1 MKVVTW
7 IRLGITPQTLAA
19 SSVIVFFIFAEVL
32 FAPEA
37 PGADLSARPPAELQQ
52 QWNDMML
59 KGRFGRLYNGEFH
72 EFYQRPSGKPA
83 IDPVMSFSDMANG
96 WVHDAGHT
104 PWGIEVT
111 SLKERRHLIRNHGGW
126 VLEGGLL
133 QRLHVAERQIELYG
147 KTITR
152 HEPYLNPLPHVWFW
166 NESWRL
172 SHEFFLVA
180 RSKDRGHATVLRRWV
195 IADVHGAG
203 DLTPR
208 GLLKYDNVSDELIVT
223 VTHGHYAGLFRERVN
238 LKTASAIDVIRESA
252 TRSAVDPHIY
262 EVLLQLITMPV
273 QGETAAHTYLVEH
286 QGYASFEEADGW
298 VNWALRSKES
308 IRAEAWPRQWI
319 CVGLIRRMEINH
331 GRSLELYA
339 RVRDCG
345 GYTSLKDFFLFLTPS
360 QHATA
365 MLLRHWT
372 VPRDGP
378 GKLFQRAFLDYEADS
393 GLAQVQVTDGFE
405 PPTGWDLTKDT
416 VPVPLQ

>member
-1 MKVVTW
+1 MPRSKQILTATAVMV
-7 IRLGITPQTLAA
+7 LL
-19 SSVIVFFIFAEVL
+19 VFAEVL
-32 FAPEA
+32 FAPGA

-59 KGRFGRLYNGEFH
+59 EGRFGRLYNGDFYEFH
-72 EFYQRPSGKPA
+72 QRGPSNSA
-83 IDPVMSFSDMANG
+83 IDPTTSFLDMAHG
-96 WVHDAGHT
+96 WVHEAYT

-111 SLKERRHLIRNHGGW
+111 ALKEHRHLIRSRGGW

-133 QRLHVAERQIELYG
+133 QRLHVEERQIELYG

-166 NESWRL
+166 NESWKL

-180 RSKDRGHATVLRRWV
+180 RSKGRGHATVLRQWV
-195 IADVHGAG
+195 IADAYCAG

-208 GLLKYDNVSDELIVT
+208 GLLEYDNVSDELIVT

-238 LKTASAIDVIRESA
+238 LRTASAIDVTRESA
-252 TRSAVDPHIY
+252 TRSAGDPHTH
-262 EVLLQLITMPV
+262 ETLLRLITMPA
-273 QGETAAHTYLVEH
+273 QGETAANTSLVEH

-298 VNWALRSKES
+298 VNWALQSKES
-308 IRAEAWPRQWI
+308 IRAEAGPRQRI
-319 CVGLIRRMEINH
+319 CAGLIRRMEINH
-331 GRSLELYA
+331 GHSLELYA

-360 QHATA
+360 PHATA
-365 MLLRHWT
+365 TLLRHWT

-378 GKLFQRAFLDYEADS
+378 GKLFQRAFLGYDPGS
-393 GLAQVQVTDGFE
+393 GLAQVRVTDGFE
-405 PPTGWDLTKDT
+405 PPTGWDLIKDT
-416 VPVPLQ
+416 IPVPSP